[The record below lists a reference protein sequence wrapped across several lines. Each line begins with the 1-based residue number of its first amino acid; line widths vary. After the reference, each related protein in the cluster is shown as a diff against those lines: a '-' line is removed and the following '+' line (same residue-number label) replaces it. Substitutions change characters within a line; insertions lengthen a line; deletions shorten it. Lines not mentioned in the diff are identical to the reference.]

1 MKEFVR
7 LRAKTCILND
17 GSEHKKAKG
26 TKKYVIKRRLM
37 LIVVNNRWLRIWKNK
52 CIIEFNKQPARY

>member
-1 MKEFVR
+1 MD
-7 LRAKTCILND
+7 D

-52 CIIEFNKQPARY
+52 CIIEFNKQTARY